1 MIIHRMKIKWS
12 NEQHADCMKNKNM
25 KQKYHK
31 TNTEKKDN
39 KKMQPKE
46 NNKTTLDGGQA
57 MGEDLRH
64 VQMSRWDKHTGKG
77 SGSEQQ

>member
-1 MIIHRMKIKWS
+1 
-12 NEQHADCMKNKNM
+12 MKNKNM

-64 VQMSRWDKHTGKG
+64 VQMSR
-77 SGSEQQ
+77 